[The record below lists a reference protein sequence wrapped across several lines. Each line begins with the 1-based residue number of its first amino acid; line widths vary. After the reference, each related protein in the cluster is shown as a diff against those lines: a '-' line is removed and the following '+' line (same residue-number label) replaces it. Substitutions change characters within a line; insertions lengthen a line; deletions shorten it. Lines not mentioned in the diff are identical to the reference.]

1 MHDVTTSRRR
11 DLGLVAVELVSHPND
26 PGVRLRSAVRKVL
39 VVDDHP
45 IVREGITL
53 LLTGQPDLQI
63 CGSAIDVASAL
74 ESVRQLKPD
83 VALIDLSLGPGSG
96 LDLIS
101 MISEDPEHDVAML
114 ALSMH
119 DEAFYAKR
127 VLQAGGRGYIMKH
140 EGTAV
145 LLQAIRTVLAGE
157 IYVSAAVNASLLR
170 FLTTTGRPAKP
181 ITPNDDLAELSK
193 RELQIYRLVGQGVST
208 KDIARQLFL
217 SAKTVESHRANIKQ
231 KLGVDTAAALV
242 AHAAEWHVR
251 SGSSDRFVAPRLE
264 DETPTSDE
272 RRRSGFMPPR
282 RDDDANDNDNDID
295 MEPDARRHS
304 G

>member
-1 MHDVTTSRRR
+1 
-11 DLGLVAVELVSHPND
+11 LGSV
-26 PGVRLRSAVRKVL
+26 VRKVL

-45 IVREGITL
+45 IVREGIAL
-53 LLTGQPDLQI
+53 LLTGQPDLQV
-63 CGSAIDVASAL
+63 CASAIDIPSAL
-74 ESVRQLKPD
+74 EAVRVWRPD
-83 VALIDLSLGPGSG
+83 VALIDLSLGAASG
-96 LDLIS
+96 LDLIA
-101 MISEDPEHDVAML
+101 MLSEDGSHHVVTL

-145 LLQAIRTVLAGE
+145 LLHAIRTVLAGE

-170 FLTTTGRPAKP
+170 FITTTGSRASSRPAAA
-181 ITPNDDLAELSK
+181 PNVDLAQLSN

-217 SAKTVESHRANIKQ
+217 SVKTVESHRANIKQ

-251 SGSSDRFVAPRLE
+251 SGSSDRFVPPKLD
-264 DETPTSDE
+264 DETNDE
-272 RRRSGFMPPR
+272 RRRIG
-282 RDDDANDNDNDID
+282 
-295 MEPDARRHS
+295 
-304 G
+304 

>member
-1 MHDVTTSRRR
+1 V
-11 DLGLVAVELVSHPND
+11 
-26 PGVRLRSAVRKVL
+26 RSAVRKVL

-53 LLTGQPDLQI
+53 LLTGQHDLEV
-63 CGSAIDVASAL
+63 CGSAVDIASAFAA
-74 ESVRQLKPD
+74 VRALKPD
-83 VALIDLSLGPGSG
+83 VALIDLSLGTGSG

-101 MISEDPEHDVAML
+101 LLSEDADNDVSTL

-119 DEAFYAKR
+119 DEAVYAKR
-127 VLQAGGRGYIMKH
+127 VLQAGGCGYVMKH
-140 EGTAV
+140 EGTDV

-170 FLTTTGRPAKP
+170 SLTYAGRPTLKP
-181 ITPNDDLAELSK
+181 AAASDDLSGLSN

-208 KDIARQLFL
+208 KEIARQLCV

-251 SGSSDRFVAPRLE
+251 SGSSDRFVPPRL
-264 DETPTSDE
+264 
-272 RRRSGFMPPR
+272 
-282 RDDDANDNDNDID
+282 DDDALAQND
-295 MEPDARRHS
+295 ERPARLIRQ
-304 G
+304 